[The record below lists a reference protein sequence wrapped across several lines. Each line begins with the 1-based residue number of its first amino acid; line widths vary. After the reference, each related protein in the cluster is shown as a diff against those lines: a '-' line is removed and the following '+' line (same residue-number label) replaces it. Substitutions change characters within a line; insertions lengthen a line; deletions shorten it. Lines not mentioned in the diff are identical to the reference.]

1 MNKKILCTSI
11 IALTSLFTIV
21 GCGPENS
28 GSDKHTYN
36 TYMEV
41 NPKTWNVHRWETNDE
56 SYIMSFTEMGLYD
69 VILNSKKDGY
79 EFANEMAADRP
90 VDVSRTISDEEMQT
104 YYPNAL
110 NPTSGTVWEIKLNQ
124 AAKFASGTQINAD
137 TYVDSLELQLNPHL
151 VNRRADSFYA
161 SSFVIAN
168 AEKYF
173 KQQRSTIEP
182 AYDYI
187 DLEKTSSPTLPLK
200 DKNFGKTGNWYL
212 NLGATSPYGNSVFSG
227 EVGEQFTF
235 YQVLNNRVDKGSV
248 ALQTA
253 CGRITDAASYWAYK
267 KFVDGGSDPQKMH
280 DPDNWK
286 DVKGLSDVGED
297 QLNENIDISDFDV
310 MDIYVRNSVNPM
322 IIDPSLGGAVETT
335 TNEDNDPSTFEK
347 YSWADLQ
354 ADLRTVVS
362 SLGRGGATSAS
373 WNYYLPLFSEY
384 FNDYEVD
391 FSNVGIRKV
400 DDYTIRI
407 YLEKS
412 ITQLDLLFQLS
423 SNWIVNVDL
432 YKSLIRSVTGSEDGS
447 TQTTLYAS
455 GNAANYDS
463 YGPYKLVTF
472 TDGSFIDIQKNESW
486 YGWTDGK
493 HENQFETDAVYT
505 RIIQSH
511 ETAKQE
517 FLNGKLDD
525 FTLDANDMG
534 DYGASSRAK
543 TTPESYTSKLS
554 FNTSESMLED
564 RQSDGIN
571 KTILASRDFR
581 QGLSLGIDRV
591 QLASNSAGSTASTNL
606 LNSLYLTD
614 VEKGEV
620 YRDTAQGRSVYG
632 QVYGAEGFADEEVL
646 IGKDASGNY
655 SNSIG
660 YNRNLGVQKM
670 AKAIREYVDEGKM
683 KTTDKIEIEYLV
695 YDQDSTATVG
705 IRDYLNETLGSLAKE
720 IKTLLA
726 NPTEAGQNPI
736 HMADSF
742 TIQFVLRQDQNYYET
757 AQRGNYDVI
766 MSTWGGAAI
775 NPWNLMQVYC
785 DSSFDQCCEYVYPGW
800 QDDVT
805 MKIDT
810 NGNGVIDDGETKSMN
825 DWYVYLNDTLVEVQ
839 ETEFA
844 TQEEFEKAY
853 TERHNQR
860 LNVLAGIEASII
872 SQYRTLPLYARGS
885 IALTSFKVEDATEDY
900 INLIG
905 YGGIRFMTYN
915 YTDGEWE
922 AAWNDGKLSGSMY
935 KN

>member
-1 MNKKILCTSI
+1 
-11 IALTSLFTIV
+11 
-21 GCGPENS
+21 
-28 GSDKHTYN
+28 
-36 TYMEV
+36 
-41 NPKTWNVHRWETNDE
+41 
-56 SYIMSFTEMGLYD
+56 
-69 VILNSKKDGY
+69 
-79 EFANEMAADRP
+79 
-90 VDVSRTISDEEMQT
+90 
-104 YYPNAL
+104 
-110 NPTSGTVWEIKLNQ
+110 
-124 AAKFASGTQINAD
+124 
-137 TYVDSLELQLNPHL
+137 
-151 VNRRADSFYA
+151 
-161 SSFVIAN
+161 
-168 AEKYF
+168 
-173 KQQRSTIEP
+173 
-182 AYDYI
+182 
-187 DLEKTSSPTLPLK
+187 
-200 DKNFGKTGNWYL
+200 
-212 NLGATSPYGNSVFSG
+212 
-227 EVGEQFTF
+227 
-235 YQVLNNRVDKGSV
+235 
-248 ALQTA
+248 
-253 CGRITDAASYWAYK
+253 
-267 KFVDGGSDPQKMH
+267 
-280 DPDNWK
+280 
-286 DVKGLSDVGED
+286 
-297 QLNENIDISDFDV
+297 
-310 MDIYVRNSVNPM
+310 
-322 IIDPSLGGAVETT
+322 
-335 TNEDNDPSTFEK
+335 
-347 YSWADLQ
+347 
-354 ADLRTVVS
+354 
-362 SLGRGGATSAS
+362 
-373 WNYYLPLFSEY
+373 
-384 FNDYEVD
+384 
-391 FSNVGIRKV
+391 
-400 DDYTIRI
+400 
-407 YLEKS
+407 
-412 ITQLDLLFQLS
+412 
-423 SNWIVNVDL
+423 
-432 YKSLIRSVTGSEDGS
+432 
-447 TQTTLYAS
+447 
-455 GNAANYDS
+455 
-463 YGPYKLVTF
+463 
-472 TDGSFIDIQKNESW
+472 
-486 YGWTDGK
+486 
-493 HENQFETDAVYT
+493 
-505 RIIQSH
+505 
-511 ETAKQE
+511 
-517 FLNGKLDD
+517 
-525 FTLDANDMG
+525 MG

-564 RQSDGIN
+564 RQSNGIN

-620 YRDTAQGRSVYG
+620 YRDTKQGRSVYG
-632 QVYGAEGFADEEVL
+632 QVYGAEGFADNEVL
-646 IGKDASGNY
+646 IEKDASGNY

-670 AKAIREYVDEGKM
+670 AKAIREYVDKDKM

-726 NPTEAGQNPI
+726 NPTEAGQDPI

-805 MKIDT
+805 MQIDT

-839 ETEFA
+839 RTEFA
-844 TQEEFEKAY
+844 TQEEFEQAY

-860 LNVLAGIEASII
+860 LNVLAGIEAGII

-915 YTDGEWE
+915 YTDGEWD
-922 AAWNDGKLSGSMY
+922 AAWSDGKLSGSMY